1 MKKQKATSVANVAA
15 LIEMGRGDTA
25 ISHAVNTCIHAGIK
39 MLIIKDETRSPE
51 DYAALDEIKKFQSRQ
66 GASIKYLK
74 KHQGVLDVLDHRT
87 TVLLEV
93 PPNCFSTAHQTRDL
107 ILG

>member
-39 MLIIKDETRSPE
+39 TLIIKDETRGS
-51 DYAALDEIKKFQSRQ
+51 DAYASLEEIKKFSGRP
-66 GASIKYLK
+66 GANIIYLK